1 VHLRLVQA
9 DIPQHLKWDL
19 EKEIGWF
26 RRHLDL
32 SRQPAAEPPDALVW
46 PESAV
51 AFSLEADAVGRGY
64 IASLL
69 KPGAYALVGGD
80 HVVVE
85 DGKVVSAANSLFAI
99 DSKSDILARYDKAN
113 LVPFGEFTPF
123 RAVLGRLGFGKLVES
138 TVDFTPGPG
147 RVTLA
152 LPGLPPFSP
161 LICYE
166 AVFPN
171 EGALLSPRPAWL
183 LNITNDAWFGT
194 SSGPYQHLAMARM
207 RSVEEGLPLVRAANT
222 GISVVTDPYGRVLQR
237 LGLGET
243 GVIDARLPEP
253 LPAASP
259 ERRLGRMLLAGLTLV
274 LLLLGFAVERLA
286 RRPA

>member
-1 VHLRLVQA
+1 
-9 DIPQHLKWDL
+9 
-19 EKEIGWF
+19 
-26 RRHLDL
+26 
-32 SRQPAAEPPDALVW
+32 
-46 PESAV
+46 V
-51 AFSLEADAVGRGY
+51 A
-64 IASLL
+64 
-69 KPGAYALVGGD
+69 
-80 HVVVE
+80 
-85 DGKVVSAANSLFAI
+85 SAANSLFAI
-99 DSKSDILARYDKAN
+99 DSKGDILVRYDKAN

-123 RAVLGRLGFGKLVES
+123 RSVLGRLGFGKLVES

-147 RVTLA
+147 RVTLS

-171 EGALLSPRPAWL
+171 EGALPSPRPAWL

-222 GISVVTDPYGRVLQR
+222 GVSVVTDPYGRVLER

-243 GVIDARLPEP
+243 GVVDARLPEP

-259 ERRLGRMLLAGLTLV
+259 ERRLGWVLLAGLILV
-274 LLLLGFAVERLA
+274 LLLLSFAVERLA
-286 RRPA
+286 RQPA